1 MVVLNRIAVVLVL
14 AGALV
19 YGLRDGADEA
29 MDGHPEAL
37 WQAGA
42 DEVDTMISDGTEKDV
57 SKTFDYV
64 TNLTE

>member
-14 AGALV
+14 AGALL

-29 MDGHPEAL
+29 IDGHPEAL
-37 WQAGA
+37 WHTGV
-42 DEVDTMISDGTEKDV
+42 DEVDTVISDGTEKDV

-64 TNLTE
+64 TNLAE